1 MGKYSTFLSISEIL
15 LLLVFFSSNQ
25 SDVGA
30 KEATSSNQQPLSQL
44 DKILKQT
51 NNIRVDSVMD
61 SKLTSNVT
69 QTLNEMAMNLR
80 KMFMENRRL
89 SNQVQDVLQRMQ
101 NATGVNATNT
111 INSLQQQT
119 PNVTSLTNQL
129 NNINLNNLT
138 SRFQIP
144 QNP

>member
-1 MGKYSTFLSISEIL
+1 MGKYSIFLSISELI
-15 LLLVFFSSNQ
+15 LLLVFFTSNQ
-25 SDVGA
+25 PNINA
-30 KEATSSNQQPLSQL
+30 KEAGNQQPLSQL

-51 NNIRVDSVMD
+51 NNVRVDSVVD
-61 SKLTSNVT
+61 SKLASNVT

-101 NATGVNATNT
+101 NVTGVNATNT
-111 INSLQQQT
+111 ISSIQQQA

-129 NNINLNNLT
+129 NNINLSSVA
-138 SRFQIP
+138 SRFQ
-144 QNP
+144 NS